1 MLTQQWVQS
10 RCEKNTH
17 PCQRTRVMI
26 DFNFVFGGY
35 GGRKLVCMHVPDG
48 CFFVTN
54 RSGLLRCNVCVFY
67 VRFLF
72 HCGSKGCL
80 AASGSARVPLHLH
93 LLMRLLSPNGEALE
107 FARERDM
114 LCRWAAKGLQ
124 PTDAHAKLDC
134 ARRFRIGF

>member
-17 PCQRTRVMI
+17 PCQHTRVMI

-107 FARERDM
+107 FAREREICYAVGRRKVCNQRM
-114 LCRWAAKGLQ
+114 RMRSS
-124 PTDAHAKLDC
+124 TVHAV
-134 ARRFRIGF
+134 FG